1 MDFPLPLVVLLCLS
15 GVEKTQGQALP
26 APLIQFGSGVV
37 HSAVTGDGNWQGIPL
52 QQNFSYFERQYSQL
66 YLSMDGFLSFTPLTF
81 DGYIPISNTDI
92 IAPLWTDLDMYT
104 RGDISYEQA
113 TNGPL
118 LQTVTDQMD
127 SVYPG
132 FTASWVFVS
141 TWWNMEFEPD
151 TGAVTF
157 QVVLVSDNEGHTC
170 VMMNYG
176 VIPNDPEPWLAG
188 LQTQD
193 NNQNFT
199 INVSNITNLPSSSN
213 VGIPGRW
220 IFQVAGSP
228 LAPTILFPVLS
239 SAGHLDLH
247 YDGNY
252 QQIQLIQPFNYF
264 GRSYSQ
270 LYLSM
275 DGFLSFDFN
284 SNLNADGYYP
294 YNQLPSANMIAGL
307 WTDIDTYTRGNI
319 TFEQATSGPLLQ
331 QATTVIKQSFNL
343 TSFSATWMFV
353 GTWQNVEF
361 EPDTGAVT
369 FQVVLISG
377 ADSSSYALLHYVTIP
392 TDLGYWTAGYQ
403 TADNSYQFQLP
414 VSNIT
419 SLPSSTNVGVLGRW
433 AFKVNAP
440 TILFPV
446 LSSAGHLDLHYDG
459 NYQQIQLIQ
468 PFNYFGRSFSQLYL
482 SMDGF
487 LSFDFNSNLYTDGYY
502 PYNQL
507 PSANMIAGL
516 WTDIDT
522 YTRGD
527 ITFQQATSGPLLQQ
541 ATTVIKQSFNLT
553 SFSATWVFVGTWQN
567 VEFEP
572 DTGAVTFQ
580 VVLISGADSSSYALL
595 HYVTIPT
602 DYEYWKAGYQTA
614 DNSYQFQLPVSTIT
628 SLPTSTNVG
637 VLGRWAFKVNEPF
650 GLFFP
655 VLPTAVQNALTGDGS
670 YVQIQLQQP
679 FSYASKQYSTLYL
692 YMDGFVSF
700 QAIPQYD
707 GYYPYISADII
718 AALWTDIDIYT
729 RNNISYEQATSGPL
743 INQAS
748 SAIQQLFPGTAFTA
762 GWVFVATWSNVEFE
776 PDVGGV
782 TFQIVLIS
790 DGDSDVSYVLFNY
803 GDMPNDPEAWKAGY
817 FTADNT
823 QQYTIS
829 VPSTTNLRT
838 STNVGKPGRWAFRVD
853 DSVETCGGT
862 NLSVSLSRC
871 QLFEAGFS
879 SQLLHLN
886 DPSCTGQI
894 QNDRLVFSF
903 KDNECGTILQTNATN
918 FIYKNAIQM
927 FNGPYQQSMISRDRW
942 LNVSFSCVYP
952 LIQTIDAPTLFQATS
967 GVVSKNLP
975 SGQGTYQIS
984 LTPYADASF
993 TNPLVG
999 TVTLG
1004 VNQQIYIS
1012 LSISGVDA
1020 QQFTAVLDSCWATP
1034 NVQYYYYYYNARW
1047 DLVTN
1052 GCPNPQDGTVQVLQ
1066 NGVSL
1071 SDYFSFRMFTFTGLS
1086 NSFNLHCQVH
1096 LCLRNGGQCALPCTD
1111 NDDDDDD
1118 KGSRRRRRSMDFHDT
1133 AAISMSF

>member
-1 MDFPLPLVVLLCLS
+1 
-15 GVEKTQGQALP
+15 
-26 APLIQFGSGVV
+26 
-37 HSAVTGDGNWQGIPL
+37 
-52 QQNFSYFERQYSQL
+52 
-66 YLSMDGFLSFTPLTF
+66 MDGFLSFTPLSPDTYVP
-81 DGYIPISNTDI
+81 GIQEDI

-127 SVYPG
+127 LVYPG

-141 TWWNMEFEPD
+141 TWLNMEFEPD

-199 INVSNITNLPSSSN
+199 IHVSSITNLPLTSN
-213 VGIPGRW
+213 VGIPGQW

-228 LAPTILFPVLS
+228 LVPTILFPVLS
-239 SAGHLDLH
+239 SADHLVL
-247 YDGNY
+247 YDGSY
-252 QQIQLIQPFNYF
+252 QQIQLSQPFNYF

-284 SNLNADGYYP
+284 NNLFA
-294 YNQLPSANMIAGL
+294 
-307 WTDIDTYTRGNI
+307 
-319 TFEQATSGPLLQ
+319 
-331 QATTVIKQSFNL
+331 
-343 TSFSATWMFV
+343 
-353 GTWQNVEF
+353 
-361 EPDTGAVT
+361 
-369 FQVVLISG
+369 
-377 ADSSSYALLHYVTIP
+377 
-392 TDLGYWTAGYQ
+392 
-403 TADNSYQFQLP
+403 
-414 VSNIT
+414 
-419 SLPSSTNVGVLGRW
+419 
-433 AFKVNAP
+433 
-440 TILFPV
+440 
-446 LSSAGHLDLHYDG
+446 
-459 NYQQIQLIQ
+459 
-468 PFNYFGRSFSQLYL
+468 
-482 SMDGF
+482 
-487 LSFDFNSNLYTDGYY
+487 DGYY

-527 ITFQQATSGPLLQQ
+527 ITFQQATSGPFLQQ

-580 VVLISGADSSSYALL
+580 VVLISGADSSSYTLL
-595 HYVTIPT
+595 QYVTIPT
-602 DYEYWKAGYQTA
+602 DYEYWTAGYQTA

-628 SLPTSTNVG
+628 SLPSSTNVG

-655 VLPTAVQNALTGDGS
+655 VLPTAVQNALSGDGS

-679 FSYASKQYSTLYL
+679 FSYASRQYSTLYL

-748 SAIQQLFPGTAFTA
+748 SAIQQLFPGTNFTA
-762 GWVFVATWSNVEFE
+762 GWVLVATWSNVEFE

-817 FTADNT
+817 FTVDNS

-853 DSVETCGGT
+853 ACAFLNCSPNEVCVLRSGVYGCACADNNPRPNPDTFDAVETCGGT

-886 DPSCTGQI
+886 DPRCQGQI

-903 KDNECGTILQTNATN
+903 NDNECGTILQTNATN
-918 FIYKNAIQM
+918 FIYENAVQM
-927 FNGPYQQSMISRDRW
+927 FSGSYQRSLISRDTW
-942 LNVSFSCVYP
+942 LNVSFSCVYS

-967 GVVSKNLP
+967 SVVSKNLP

-984 LTPYADASF
+984 LTPYGDASF
-993 TNPLVG
+993 TNPLGG

-1012 LSISGVDA
+1012 VDVSGVDA

-1034 NVQYYYYYYNARW
+1034 GPQYYYYYYNARW

-1071 SDYFSFRMFTFTGLS
+1071 SDHFSFRMFTFTGLS
-1086 NSFNLHCQVH
+1086 NSFSLHCQVH

-1118 KGSRRRRRSMDFHDT
+1118 KHSKRRRRRSLDFHDT